1 MPYMTHSIAESN
13 PYNPTDYVIYM
24 RPSYTQAL
32 VDVIVHSEWEHVFFI
47 YDSDEGDFLNFLTFL
62 ANDLFKH
69 LLPYPSLNL
78 IAFAK

>member
-1 MPYMTHSIAESN
+1 MASVTSLDTIASFAQTFNMPYMTHSIAESN

-47 YDSDEGDFLNFLTFL
+47 YDSDEGDFFKFP
-62 ANDLFKH
+62 LF
-69 LLPYPSLNL
+69 
-78 IAFAK
+78 FG